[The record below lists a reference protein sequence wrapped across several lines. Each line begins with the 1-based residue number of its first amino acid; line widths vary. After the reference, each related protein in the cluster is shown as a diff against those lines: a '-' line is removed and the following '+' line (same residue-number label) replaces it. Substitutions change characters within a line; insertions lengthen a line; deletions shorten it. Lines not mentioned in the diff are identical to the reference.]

1 MKKGKVTVIGA
12 GHVGATTAHWAAI
25 EGLGDIVLMDV
36 LEGIPQGKALDQ
48 SQFRSIHGLSCS
60 ITGTNDYRDTRNSD
74 IIIITAGIAR
84 KPGMSRDDLLAT
96 NVKIVKDVTEK
107 ALEQSPDAYVVV
119 VTNPIDAMVY
129 TSFKASN
136 LPKNRIVGMA
146 GVLDS
151 ARYRS
156 FLADAIGVSPKDVN
170 AIVMGIHGDYMLPL
184 ARLANVAGV
193 PVTELLS
200 KDEID
205 AIIKRTQGGGA
216 EIISHL
222 KTGSAYYTPAAAA
235 VEMAKSIMF
244 DEKRVLPCA
253 CYLEGEF
260 DISGYFLGIP
270 AVLGAN
276 GVEKI
281 LRFNLTKE
289 EKELLKQSV
298 EKVKE
303 QVASVNKVL
312 GW

>member
-1 MKKGKVTVIGA
+1 MKKGKVTVVGA

-25 EGLGDIVLMDV
+25 EGLGDIVLIDV
-36 LEGIPQGKALDQ
+36 VEGVPQGKALDQ
-48 SQFRSIHGLSCS
+48 SQFRPVHGISCN
-60 ITGTNDYRDTRNSD
+60 ITGTNDYKDTKDSD

-129 TSFKASN
+129 TSLKASN

-146 GVLDS
+146 GILDS

-156 FLADAIGVSPKDVN
+156 FLADAVGVSPKDVN

-184 ARLANVAGV
+184 ARLANVAGI

-260 DISGYFLGIP
+260 DISGYFLGVP
-270 AVLGAN
+270 AVLGEN

-281 LRFNLTKE
+281 LEFDLTNK

-303 QVASVNKVL
+303 QVTSVNKVL

>member
-1 MKKGKVTVIGA
+1 
-12 GHVGATTAHWAAI
+12 
-25 EGLGDIVLMDV
+25 MDV

-48 SQFRSIHGLSCS
+48 SQFRSIHGLSCN
-60 ITGTNDYRDTRNSD
+60 ITGTNDFRDTRNSD

-84 KPGMSRDDLLAT
+84 KPGMSRNDLLAT

-107 ALEQSPDAYVVV
+107 ALELSPDAYVVV

-129 TSFKASN
+129 TSFKASK

-156 FLADAIGVSPKDVN
+156 FLADAIGVSPKNVN

-200 KDEID
+200 KNEID

-235 VEMAKSIMF
+235 VEMAKSILF

-260 DISGYFLGIP
+260 DISGYFLGVP
-270 AVLGAN
+270 AVLGTN

-281 LRFNLTKE
+281 LKFNLTKE
-289 EKELLKQSV
+289 KKELLKQSV